1 MKSPEGEKAMKEYF
15 HKLYEREQIKIARAE
30 KLLQRYG
37 VCDDSTFDYLML
49 DILEKQE
56 KYDARHYDTYTDR
69 PLHIMNLM
77 WEIASLKGVE
87 IEPID
92 GLTESK
98 RTTGTLG
105 NNRYIVQYESA
116 LNSGELIYPGK
127 TGKNSNAQT
136 VEVKITQEKP
146 TSSLADELK
155 KLKDLLDS
163 GVLSKEEFDEAKKK
177 LLSKY

>member
-1 MKSPEGEKAMKEYF
+1 MSAAEKMLEYMKSPEGEKAMKEYF

-56 KYDARHYDTYTDR
+56 KYDTRHYDTYTDR
-69 PLHIMNLM
+69 ALHIMDLM

-92 GLTESK
+92 GLTE
-98 RTTGTLG
+98 
-105 NNRYIVQYESA
+105 NFPSA
-116 LNSGELIYPGK
+116 VYDYYGYQF
-127 TGKNSNAQT
+127 A
-136 VEVKITQEKP
+136 ITHGQG
-146 TSSLADELK
+146 S
-155 KLKDLLDS
+155 
-163 GVLSKEEFDEAKKK
+163 VLSVYRQKE
-177 LLSKY
+177 LRYRS